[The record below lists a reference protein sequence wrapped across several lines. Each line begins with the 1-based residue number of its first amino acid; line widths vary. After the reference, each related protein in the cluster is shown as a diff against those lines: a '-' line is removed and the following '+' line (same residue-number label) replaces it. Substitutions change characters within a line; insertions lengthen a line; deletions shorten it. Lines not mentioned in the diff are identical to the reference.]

1 MPEWTKAY
9 KSANKYLVD
18 LSEALNEV
26 SGGDKY
32 TKGAIDINPAKVEYV
47 LTGYFGGVAN
57 TIDRLTKMGETMIG
71 QREYEPRSFLILNR
85 ILKNGDERTEYKA
98 VNNEYFRLKEEH
110 DKLRTRLRNYERD
123 TDNGVFDYAEKI
135 DYLYNSPEYRRYEI
149 FENYRPDIDDLYNL
163 LKEANSN
170 GDKEAV
176 KDIEAQLN
184 EVKKMMI
191 KDMNDT
197 RK

>member
-1 MPEWTKAY
+1 MAFP
-9 KSANKYLVD
+9 
-18 LSEALNEV
+18 
-26 SGGDKY
+26 
-32 TKGAIDINPAKVEYV
+32 AIDINPAKVEYV

-57 TIDRLTKMGETMIG
+57 TIDRMTKMGETLIG
-71 QREYEPRSFLILNR
+71 EREYEPSSFLILNR

-110 DKLRTRLRNYERD
+110 DKLRTRLRHYERD
-123 TDNGVFDYAEKI
+123 TMNGIFDYAEKI
-135 DYLYNSPEYRRYEI
+135 NFLYNSPEYRRYEI
-149 FENYRPDIDDLYNL
+149 FEAYRPDIDDLYDI
-163 LKEANSN
+163 LKEANAY
-170 GDKEAV
+170 GDHEAA

-191 KDMNDT
+191 KDMDKT

>member
-1 MPEWTKAY
+1 MQT
-9 KSANKYLVD
+9 NTC
-18 LSEALNEV
+18 
-26 SGGDKY
+26 DKY